1 MANDWVLNK
10 HSHVPLYQQIYEYI
24 KGKILNGEWPVGTRL
39 PTQRELARKFEVNRS
54 TVVYALGEL
63 IAEGLI
69 ESEIGKGT
77 VVANDTWSLLA
88 SVQPPDWNRYVK
100 AGTYEPNKPFIQEI
114 NKAEFN
120 PDIVRL
126 GTGELSPELL
136 PAEQIR
142 KIFQDCSRKLTLG
155 YPEPKGSLYLRE
167 MISRYLK
174 EKSISVSPSSI
185 MIVSGGIQ
193 ALQLI
198 SLGLLQRG
206 TTIFHENPSY
216 LQSVHVFQSAGMNLF
231 GIQMDHDGILTEG
244 IGKLKRQHNG
254 ALLYTIPNFHNPTG
268 ILMSEKRRK
277 ALLETCKRER
287 LPVIEDDV
295 YGDLW
300 FDEKPPAPL
309 KAKDDQGL
317 VLYIGSMSKTLGPGL
332 RIGWI
337 AGPQPVIDRLAD
349 IKMQTDYG
357 SSSISQYAVAECLS
371 SGFYDEYIGKIRKEL
386 KKRRDFTIGLLNR
399 YFIDIATWNKPVGGF
414 YIWLTLKKQL
424 SMQKLF
430 KRALLDGIL
439 LNPGN
444 IYDRNDHYH
453 IRLSYSYSTF
463 HQLEKGLKK
472 LSEIIGS
479 MD

>member
-1 MANDWVLNK
+1 MADNWTLNK
-10 HSHVPLYQQIYEYI
+10 HSDIPLYQQIYEYI
-24 KGKILNGEWPVGTRL
+24 KAKILNGEWPVGTRL

-63 IAEGLI
+63 AAEGLI
-69 ESEIGKGT
+69 ESKVGKGT
-77 VVANDTWSLLA
+77 AVANNTWSLLA
-88 SVQPPDWNRYVK
+88 SAQPPDWHHYVK

-114 NKAEFN
+114 NKAEAN
-120 PDIVRL
+120 PQMIRL

-136 PAEQIR
+136 PAEHIRNIFQNCHR
-142 KIFQDCSRKLTLG
+142 KITLG
-155 YPEPKGSLYLRE
+155 YPEPKGSFDLRE
-167 MISRYLK
+167 MISIYLK
-174 EKSISVSPSSI
+174 AKGIIASPSSI
-185 MIVSGGIQ
+185 MVVSGGIQ
-193 ALQLI
+193 ALQFI

-206 TTIFHENPSY
+206 SAIFHEIPSY
-216 LQSVHVFQSAGMNLF
+216 LQSLHVFQSAGMNLF
-231 GIQMDHDGILTEG
+231 GIRMDHDGIVTEG

-268 ILMSEKRRK
+268 ILMKETRRK
-277 ALLETCKRER
+277 ALLAACINER

-337 AGPQPVIDRLAD
+337 AGPEPVINRLAD

-357 SSSISQYAVAECLS
+357 SSALSQYAAAECLS
-371 SGFYDEYIGKIRKEL
+371 SGFYSQYIEDIRTAL
-386 KKRRDFTIGLLNR
+386 KNRRDFTIGLLNR
-399 YFIDIATWNKPVGGF
+399 YFKGIATWDTPAGGF
-414 YIWLTLKKQL
+414 YIWLKLKKTL

-430 KRALLDGIL
+430 KLALREKIL

-444 IYDRNDHYH
+444 IYDRNDHSH
-453 IRLSYSYSTF
+453 LRLSYSYASF
-463 HQLEKGLKK
+463 PQLEKGLAR
-472 LSEIIGS
+472 LADIIQC